1 MMHHRGC
8 TLEAAGKHTY
18 LVVNT
23 DVGPSGLAGL
33 GVLVWVN
40 AVFAHGDFYIFRRG
54 EGGEE

>member
-1 MMHHRGC
+1 MHHRGC